1 MDLTCCLFEQ
11 NSCGRC
17 YIIIF
22 VMEMFREAFIC
33 GLGMIMDIS
42 GSHYANAQPP
52 TRTESEAIASDWR
65 QVGGFVTTSLN
76 KERPQIKAEIAKQL
90 QLKL

>member
-1 MDLTCCLFEQ
+1 
-11 NSCGRC
+11 
-17 YIIIF
+17 
-22 VMEMFREAFIC
+22 MEMFREAFIC

-42 GSHYANAQPP
+42 GSHYVNARPP
-52 TRTESEAIASDWR
+52 IRTEAEAIASDWR
-65 QVGGFVTTSLN
+65 QVGSFVTISLN